1 MLCSVPDRMK
11 TWQDSAFLLLAGRGS
26 IERGGGGK
34 GLLKNIL
41 VFPAKLDYLGV
52 QMSLTGNLKRG
63 NAFLV
68 ASDA

>member
-1 MLCSVPDRMK
+1 MLCTVPDRMK